1 MAAQIARFGSRSCW
15 SIEFFRAAETKEEAP
30 RPTVIAKP
38 RALVA
43 GNVLT
48 AYADAI
54 PMKTS
59 AVKVIERAAQV

>member
-1 MAAQIARFGSRSCW
+1 MAAQIARFGSLLLEHR
-15 SIEFFRAAETKEEAP
+15 FFRAAETKEEAP